1 MTVIENVVIP
11 ESLFKKV
18 RELSEKEGITVDQF
32 VSSAIAEKASAWTTV
47 EYLKER
53 AERGSREKFLNA
65 LSKVP
70 KTEPDEDDKFD

>member
-1 MTVIENVVIP
+1 MTVIENVSIP
-11 ESLFKKV
+11 ESLLKKV

-32 VSSAIAEKASAWTTV
+32 VSSAIAEKASAWVTV

-53 AERGSREKFLNA
+53 AKLGSRDKFLNA

-70 KTEPDEDDKFD
+70 KAAPDEVDKLD